1 MGAPKTFTL
10 VRKTLERMHVI
21 QQKAFQSLRVV
32 TLGLLGVLGRIHL
45 VLKKTLTDN
54 TSVKWAQ
61 IKTFFSLIQFC

>member
-32 TLGLLGVLGRIHL
+32 TFSLLGVLKSELALLMI
-45 VLKKTLTDN
+45 TLAHN
-54 TSVKWAQ
+54 KISVV
-61 IKTFFSLIQFC
+61 IL